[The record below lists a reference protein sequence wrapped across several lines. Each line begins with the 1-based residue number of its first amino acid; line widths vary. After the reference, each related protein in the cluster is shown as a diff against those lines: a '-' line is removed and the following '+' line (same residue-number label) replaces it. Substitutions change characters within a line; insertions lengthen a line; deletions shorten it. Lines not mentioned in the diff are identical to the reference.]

1 MKKIKSQKAAIF
13 SLLLS
18 GQEIDLIKAFKA
30 TGSMKLATRVHEF
43 RENGCNI
50 SGEVKH
56 FKTKFGTAG
65 KFMSYKLK
73 PNKASREL
81 AKFYELNV
89 KN

>member
-1 MKKIKSQKAAIF
+1 MRKIKSQKAAIF

-50 SGEVKH
+50 SGEE
-56 FKTKFGTAG
+56 
-65 KFMSYKLK
+65 
-73 PNKASREL
+73 N
-81 AKFYELNV
+81 
-89 KN
+89 